1 MGFGSARGRSD
12 VTTVAE
18 RPRFGQLTYTFFGRP
33 GNAGGDDWQIKQT
46 TGDVDAEEEERL
58 LAGVVTQFESVR
70 PFPRFVTAEEVE
82 NRPRRMVYAPGPAN
96 SGLYWHTV
104 QAGMDASGRIENVF
118 AHTLLDRRTDEA
130 GALRPIER
138 WHSAE
143 WLTPYGP
150 SDVAAAIL
158 SSPEPSPSGVASRAA
173 AVDFLLDPDTSR
185 IGIFS
190 VLLDAVAQAFRG
202 GSPVV
207 LGCADSDS
215 AAGWIAAVSH
225 FMSPGTSRR
234 FGWST
239 FDRLHTVDDTVA
251 RGAHLV
257 AVPLEDLPGDTPG
270 CVVFGENES
279 PILGALDGEPHCVDN
294 GDVVPVTPWSRLAQI
309 VLVDESVA
317 ARTLEHQDEIARKAG
332 DEHLSPMWPLAMAV
346 VADSD
351 LHDSLA
357 EATTVLLEQSPDT
370 VMESEFASLIVDV
383 VDSSFG
389 DTASQ
394 AARVFSAWNAAG
406 RLAPVVCTLAARVF
420 AFRVFYD
427 RAWFRN
433 ADPAHRALLEHCD
446 RTPELV
452 TEADRLLRALRSRLY
467 TAYEIEE
474 VAVSALQ
481 AIDAIVRAD
490 LMSDLGDQ
498 LVREIL
504 ELAVVP
510 VLCDDARGPKLVEGV
525 GPVGRSTCMDYL
537 QPAVI
542 GHFDFIGRPLGSRL
556 EPAVLAFIAS
566 SVADVPTF
574 DDFASDPSLVNTTL
588 SVIIAEGV
596 FALAERGEGARVRSE
611 LAVVALWRAFYELSE
626 GSGVIPGLDDVV
638 AAQRWTAAQW
648 RRMVQAYPSV
658 VAPRFLQDAVVCE
671 PWCADVELLARHILN
686 LLDHAVVAP
695 WQEDPHHDALAGAWA
710 LIRLRNSWD
719 GITEQELDADLGRYG
734 LPTITDYARHY
745 EADLPDDVLA
755 GLAVC
760 IVAAKARCAVLPT
773 LPARHVAALADAVE
787 VNARF
792 VVDSI
797 VELAQSGALDES
809 WLIAYAVLSSP
820 HSPDVVLV
828 SESVG
833 VLAHFVVGDG
843 ADRRGI
849 LDEVAAEILPEPWN
863 LGPRDLR
870 GVQAAVSA
878 ELMEF
883 RDRTVDLAREA
894 YAAFVEGWYERRVA
908 DAARATPRL
917 RGPF

>member
-1 MGFGSARGRSD
+1 
-12 VTTVAE
+12 VTPVADH
-18 RPRFGQLTYTFFGRP
+18 PRFGQLTYTSFDRP
-33 GNAGGDDWQIKQT
+33 GTAGGGGWQIKQT
-46 TGDVDAEEEERL
+46 TGDIDADEAERL
-58 LAGVVTQFESVR
+58 LAGVVTRFEEVQ
-70 PFPRFVTAEEVE
+70 PIPRFPTAEEVE
-82 NRPRRMVYAPGPAN
+82 NRPRRLMYVPGTDN

-104 QAGMDASGRIENVF
+104 PSGAGSSGWFGNVF
-118 AHTLLDRRTDEA
+118 AHALLDRHADAADTP
-130 GALRPIER
+130 RPIER
-138 WHSAE
+138 WRSPE

-150 SDVAAAIL
+150 RDVAAAIL
-158 SSPEPSPSGVASRAA
+158 SSPEPRPSDVASRAA
-173 AVDFLLDPDTSR
+173 TVDFLLEPNASR

-207 LGCADSDS
+207 LGCTDSDS

-239 FDRLHTVDDTVA
+239 FDRLHTVDHTVA

-257 AVPLEDLPGDTPG
+257 AVPIEDLPGDTPG

-279 PILGALDGEPHCVDN
+279 PALGVLDGEPHCVDN
-294 GDVVPVTPWSRLAQI
+294 GDLVPVTPWSRLAQI

-317 ARTLEHQDEIARKAG
+317 ARTLAHQDEIARKTG
-332 DEHLSPMWPLAMAV
+332 DDDLSPMWPLAMAV

-351 LHDSLA
+351 LHDSLD
-357 EATTVLLEQSPDT
+357 EATTVLFEQSPST
-370 VMESEFASLIVDV
+370 AMESEFASLIVDV

-389 DTASQ
+389 DTAAH
-394 AARVFSAWNAAG
+394 AARVFGAWHAG
-406 RLAPVVCTLAARVF
+406 DRLAPVVRTLAGRVF
-420 AFRVFYD
+420 AFRAFQD

-433 ADPAHRALLEHCD
+433 IDPSDRALLEYCD

-452 TEADRLLRALRSRLY
+452 MDADRILGALRSRLNHP
-467 TAYEIEE
+467 YEIED
-474 VAVSALQ
+474 VAISALQ
-481 AIDAIVRAD
+481 VLDAIIRAD
-490 LMSDLGDQ
+490 LMSDVGHELA
-498 LVREIL
+498 LEIL
-504 ELAVVP
+504 ELVVVP
-510 VLCDDARGPKLVEGV
+510 VLCDDARGPQLVAEV
-525 GPVGRSTCMDYL
+525 GPVGRSTCNDYL
-537 QPAVI
+537 QPAMI
-542 GHFDFIGRPLGSRL
+542 GHLDFLGRPLGSRL
-556 EPAVLAFIAS
+556 EPSVLAFVAS
-566 SVADVPTF
+566 SVAEVPTF
-574 DDFASDPSLVNTTL
+574 DEFAADPSLVNTTQ
-588 SVIIAEGV
+588 SIITAEGV

-611 LAVVALWRAFYELSE
+611 LAVVALWRAFYELNE

-638 AAQRWTAAQW
+638 AAQQWTAAEW
-648 RRMVQAYPSV
+648 RQMVQTYPSV

-671 PWCADVELLARHILN
+671 QWSTDVELLARHILN
-686 LLDHAVVAP
+686 LLDHAGVAP
-695 WQEDPHHDALAGAWA
+695 WQEDAHHDALAGAWS

-719 GITEQELDADLGRYG
+719 GISEPELDEDLGRYG

-760 IVAAKARCAVLPT
+760 IVAAKARSAVLPA
-773 LPARHVAALADAVE
+773 LPPKHVAALADAVE

-797 VELAQSGALDES
+797 VDLAQAGALDEN
-809 WLIAYAVLSSP
+809 WLISYAVMSSP
-820 HSPDVVLV
+820 GSPDVVLV
-828 SESVG
+828 SETVG
-833 VLAHFVVGDG
+833 VLAHFVVGSESDQH
-843 ADRRGI
+843 GI
-849 LDEVAAEILPEPWN
+849 LDEVATAILPEPWN

-870 GVQAAVSA
+870 GVQASLSA

-894 YAAFVEGWYERRVA
+894 YAAFVEGWYEQRVA
-908 DAARATPRL
+908 GAERAISRL